1 MIRNITILVFCLL
14 CLKSPI
20 CNRKI
25 QTQKQKIKRA
35 IENIEGMVVGLELKQ
50 RNRLT
55 KSDLKQ
61 Q

>member
-1 MIRNITILVFCLL
+1 MDLQYVLH
-14 CLKSPI
+14 
-20 CNRKI
+20 
-25 QTQKQKIKRA
+25 TQYCV
-35 IENIEGMVVGLELKQ
+35 IEGMVVGLELKQ